1 MHVSFFFLVRQGNWT
16 MAADR
21 GEGLMRLQKKEESEE
36 EDQFKQ
42 HCHPVVDW
50 GKTEIKYL

>member
-1 MHVSFFFLVRQGNWT
+1 

-21 GEGLMRLQKKEESEE
+21 GGGLMRLQKKEESEE

-42 HCHPVVDW
+42 RCHPVVDW